1 MKGGCKGQREPEVFF
16 EMHCDQW
23 RPEWFMKWL
32 GRSLSKLI
40 LTICVAEYEHI
51 LTSQHLV
58 VFIVKKAILLDNH
71 FVDTSKLSLI
81 VSVNCVTPGE
91 YVCHSA
97 MQQWVSIKL
106 DNTEAYLS
114 RRESSRYRAY
124 ASVNWRSC
132 GKKTWQLFETEAHLT
147 KYCKLKP
154 GTWCWVY
161 LQTDDTGLWT
171 LLHSKVFKLNLVCA

>member
-1 MKGGCKGQREPEVFF
+1 
-16 EMHCDQW
+16 
-23 RPEWFMKWL
+23 MKWL

-51 LTSQHLV
+51 LTSQV

-97 MQQWVSIKL
+97 MQK
-106 DNTEAYLS
+106 
-114 RRESSRYRAY
+114 
-124 ASVNWRSC
+124 
-132 GKKTWQLFETEAHLT
+132 
-147 KYCKLKP
+147 
-154 GTWCWVY
+154 
-161 LQTDDTGLWT
+161 
-171 LLHSKVFKLNLVCA
+171 